1 MYATNSLP
9 SLDNVA
15 RSESAK
21 RMKGRR
27 DRNIGVDGEEL
38 PLWQRRDPPWI
49 HALLGLFAI
58 GLLSWADY
66 AIGPRVSLDYFYI
79 LPVILAAWRGNR
91 DVSLFL
97 VFAGG
102 IGWFCCEWPFGNA
115 ERLGQVGGLAKP
127 AQPSEPSDP
136 LYRVWEAAMLT
147 GFLAVVSL
155 LTCRLRETFE
165 RERSEARTDALT
177 GLANRRTF
185 CERLEHEI
193 ERMRRTQRPFTLA
206 VIDLDNFK
214 YVNDHFGHLEGDE
227 VLRVIARHML
237 DQLRVTDLPGRTGG
251 DEFALLLTET
261 DATGA
266 RTCLMELLADLTHAM
281 QERNWPVGCS
291 IGAVTF
297 RVPVGSVNEALH
309 LADEQMYA
317 AKRAGKGRLEQ
328 EVYFGPSGK
337 TVESAAAPAAPVG
350 AVPSASAETK
360 PQQPVSS
367 RQQAPDKPSSR
378 PTVVEVP
385 RKPAGS
391 KGTRIAS
398 GSSAKVTSGSAAKP
412 RPNPPPAA
420 GA

>member
-1 MYATNSLP
+1 
-9 SLDNVA
+9 
-15 RSESAK
+15 
-21 RMKGRR
+21 MKGRNR
-27 DRNIGVDGEEL
+27 RNIGVDGEEL

-49 HALLGLFAI
+49 HAILGLVMIA
-58 GLLSWADY
+58 LLSWGDNAAGKY
-66 AIGPRVSLDYFYI
+66 VSLDYFYI
-79 LPVILAAWRGNR
+79 IPVILAAWRGNR

-102 IGWFCCEWPFGNA
+102 IGWFICEWPFSVPNA
-115 ERLGQVGGLAKP
+115 VSPAGERVSAEVA
-127 AQPSEPSDP
+127 AQLHPEP
-136 LYRVWEAAMLT
+136 LFRVWEATMLT
-147 GFLAVVSL
+147 GFLAVVCL

-165 RERSEARTDALT
+165 RERSEARTDSLT

-185 CERLEHEI
+185 CERLDHEI

-227 VLRVIARHML
+227 VLRTIARHML

-266 RTCLMELLADLTHAM
+266 RTCLMELMTELMRAM
-281 QERNWPVGCS
+281 SERNWPVGCS

-297 RVPVGSVNEALH
+297 RVPVQSVNEALH

-328 EVYFGPSGK
+328 EVYFGPSEK
-337 TVESAAAPAAPVG
+337 TAESKAAIPPPAEAPSEV
-350 AVPSASAETK
+350 SETK
-360 PQQPVSS
+360 VQPLPVHNHT
-367 RQQAPDKPSSR
+367 PVKPSSR

-385 RKPAGS
+385 RKPSGNTSVRQKKPSSVVVPPKASAGQATAP
-391 KGTRIAS
+391 KR
-398 GSSAKVTSGSAAKP
+398 
-412 RPNPPPAA
+412 NLPPKA
-420 GA
+420 GG

>member
-1 MYATNSLP
+1 
-9 SLDNVA
+9 
-15 RSESAK
+15 
-21 RMKGRR
+21 
-27 DRNIGVDGEEL
+27 
-38 PLWQRRDPPWI
+38 
-49 HALLGLFAI
+49 
-58 GLLSWADY
+58 LSWADY
-66 AIGPRVSLDYFYI
+66 VIGPRVSLNYFYLI
-79 LPVILAAWRGNR
+79 PVILAAWRGNR

-102 IGWFCCEWPFGNA
+102 IGWFVCEWPFGNA
-115 ERLGQVGGLAKP
+115 DRAGLP
-127 AQPSEPSDP
+127 AEAANAALLAQLRPDP
-136 LYRVWEAAMLT
+136 LFRVWEATMLT

-185 CERLEHEI
+185 CERLDHEI

-266 RTCLMELLADLTHAM
+266 RTCLMELLTELTQAM
-281 QERNWPVGCS
+281 KERNWPVGCS

-297 RVPVGSVNEALH
+297 RVSVASVNEALH

-328 EVYFGPSGK
+328 EVYFGPSEK
-337 TVESAAAPAAPVG
+337 AAEAGVPAP
-350 AVPSASAETK
+350 VPSAVAETK
-360 PQQPVSS
+360 AQHPVS
-367 RQQAPDKPSSR
+367 AHNHTPVKPSSR

-385 RKPAGS
+385 HKPSGHTSVRKKPSSVVVPPKAAAGQ
-391 KGTRIAS
+391 
-398 GSSAKVTSGSAAKP
+398 AATPK
-412 RPNPPPAA
+412 RNPPPKA